1 MEISETLTLEGK
13 QDVMMNEDD
22 EKSQQ
27 TFLKDQS
34 DLELRF
40 EEAVEGISERW
51 SRNIE
56 MISRNIPKEA
66 ESSQRL
72 PDFQL
77 VDMKI
82 KNMKG
87 SEEKSNASAGF
98 ISLNNGKKWCED
110 LSGLSPSYNNTI
122 AIYDWSQK
130 GKMEDEE
137 REWKEIDKIWD
148 TADIRHV
155 NEASLELDPDIGDVD
170 ILCRKSDKSERRQVI
185 KDDRP
190 IKGVAGEQYGMIEN
204 YSEDNKI
211 DATRKSMISWKLTN
225 SMEKKDGTNQYFY
238 LDRPSENQMW
248 PKEGKG
254 SASEKHLKEELNC
267 KHNETERNA
276 VEILQ
281 IQLEE
286 CVKKE
291 ICDVGQQQ
299 SSRHGVGLRGR
310 KGDQRDGKTA
320 TEVGRR
326 LTGENIGDIVIR
338 LEEGKTGNR
347 AKGVLGTSYEDP
359 VRMQT
364 EQILNEHIYTLG
376 EKPISKYFQEYNI
389 LGQKSLGI
397 KKSILQH
404 EIFVEQ
410 KKSVDTIS
418 LEAMK
423 KGQEKSAEGISVV
436 EVPSERQNMEKK
448 PIVSENDRHETTIS
462 ERVCIEQ
469 PGLKDM
475 KEAGLKPL
483 EVVLESIVSVKHG
496 QDAKKIQY
504 EMQYETLDIHPD
516 LIISEIT
523 KQGDL
528 KQNGIGIEGNFESG
542 ETSED
547 EFLRLVEKVDIVST
561 SVI

>member
-225 SMEKKDGTNQYFY
+225 SMEKK
-238 LDRPSENQMW
+238 
-248 PKEGKG
+248 
-254 SASEKHLKEELNC
+254 
-267 KHNETERNA
+267 
-276 VEILQ
+276 
-281 IQLEE
+281 
-286 CVKKE
+286 
-291 ICDVGQQQ
+291 
-299 SSRHGVGLRGR
+299 
-310 KGDQRDGKTA
+310 
-320 TEVGRR
+320 RR
-326 LTGENIGDIVIR
+326 
-338 LEEGKTGNR
+338 
-347 AKGVLGTSYEDP
+347 Y
-359 VRMQT
+359 
-364 EQILNEHIYTLG
+364 
-376 EKPISKYFQEYNI
+376 
-389 LGQKSLGI
+389 
-397 KKSILQH
+397 KSIL
-404 EIFVEQ
+404 
-410 KKSVDTIS
+410 
-418 LEAMK
+418 L
-423 KGQEKSAEGISVV
+423 
-436 EVPSERQNMEKK
+436 P
-448 PIVSENDRHETTIS
+448 
-462 ERVCIEQ
+462 
-469 PGLKDM
+469 
-475 KEAGLKPL
+475 
-483 EVVLESIVSVKHG
+483 
-496 QDAKKIQY
+496 
-504 EMQYETLDIHPD
+504 
-516 LIISEIT
+516 
-523 KQGDL
+523 
-528 KQNGIGIEGNFESG
+528 
-542 ETSED
+542 
-547 EFLRLVEKVDIVST
+547 
-561 SVI
+561 

>member
-1 MEISETLTLEGK
+1 
-13 QDVMMNEDD
+13 
-22 EKSQQ
+22 
-27 TFLKDQS
+27 
-34 DLELRF
+34 
-40 EEAVEGISERW
+40 
-51 SRNIE
+51 
-56 MISRNIPKEA
+56 
-66 ESSQRL
+66 
-72 PDFQL
+72 
-77 VDMKI
+77 
-82 KNMKG
+82 
-87 SEEKSNASAGF
+87 
-98 ISLNNGKKWCED
+98 
-110 LSGLSPSYNNTI
+110 
-122 AIYDWSQK
+122 
-130 GKMEDEE
+130 
-137 REWKEIDKIWD
+137 
-148 TADIRHV
+148 
-155 NEASLELDPDIGDVD
+155 
-170 ILCRKSDKSERRQVI
+170 
-185 KDDRP
+185 
-190 IKGVAGEQYGMIEN
+190 
-204 YSEDNKI
+204 
-211 DATRKSMISWKLTN
+211 
-225 SMEKKDGTNQYFY
+225 
-238 LDRPSENQMW
+238 
-248 PKEGKG
+248 
-254 SASEKHLKEELNC
+254 
-267 KHNETERNA
+267 
-276 VEILQ
+276 

-561 SVI
+561 SVITVPAALGTTETASAYEYVMEKHQQSSTDAELEDRIFSVKKATTTYGTESEIPANGLEVEVKKLRMFEDIPDKRILEEYGAIISKAPTTEEKHTIDMKSPAELGVVDQLNKIKSFENIIPDGEILEEY